1 VVFGRKNS
9 ELETKIAYLIG
20 RLESLEK
27 SLEKMQYEKPAK
39 STPDDSEEPKS
50 PISDRL
56 NKRINKL
63 QAALIEKRIQAIEK
77 RIGLAP
83 KDILQESQD
92 YDQETPQNIE
102 LSGGNPDLLSAFDS
116 NPMLKIAI
124 NMFLRQYGTS
134 IDDLRRDPSKLIPLL
149 ETILAKLK
157 EKKAES
163 EATGQEFNP
172 YDPTL
177 FMKK

>member
-1 VVFGRKNS
+1 MIFGRSKQH
-9 ELETKIAYLIG
+9 ELEKELAYLRG
-20 RLESLEK
+20 KLEALEK
-27 SLEKMQYEKPAK
+27 IQNEKPARPANLEESEDIEGHR
-39 STPDDSEEPKS
+39 STVPEKVH
-50 PISDRL
+50 R
-56 NKRINKL
+56 RINKL
-63 QAALIEKRIQAIEK
+63 HVALVEKRLQALE
-77 RIGLAP
+77 RRLGLQP
-83 KDILQESQD
+83 KEILETQD
-92 YDQETPQNIE
+92 YNQENQQDIE
-102 LSGGNPDLLSAFDS
+102 LSGGNPDLLSALDS

-157 EKKAES
+157 EKQQES
-163 EATGQEFNP
+163 QATGQAFNP